1 MRVASRIVTG
11 LLISVLGLGF
21 VADVQSATA
30 ESARIVSSEKVGPQ
44 EYSIE
49 VYSPS
54 MRRNITTTVLRPKD
68 TGKPAPTLYLLNGA
82 SGPENKASWGDKT
95 DYVKFFSDKHV
106 NVVTPQEGSFSY
118 YTDWQKDDPK
128 LGRNKWQTFLTK
140 ELPPVIDSTYGTT
153 GKQSAAGISM
163 AGTSVFNLAIAAPG
177 LYESVAAYSGCAR
190 TSDPLGQEYIRQVV
204 EGRGGADMRNMWGP
218 LNGPGWK
225 ANDPYLQAHKLR
237 GTKVYIS
244 TGSGLPGKHENLE
257 APDVQ
262 GSPYLLGN
270 QIIVGGLIEAVVN
283 QCTNDMIGAL
293 KRHGVKTTTLVR
305 PDGTH
310 SWGYWQDDLHRTWPM
325 IARDLR

>member
-1 MRVASRIVTG
+1 MVVASAI
-11 LLISVLGLGF
+11 VLGLSALIG
-21 VADVQSATA
+21 APKAAAQSAT
-30 ESARIVSSEKVGPQ
+30 IVSSKQVGPQ
-44 EYSIE
+44 EYSVE

-68 TGKPAPTLYLLNGA
+68 TSRPAPTLYLLNGA

-95 DYVKFFSDKHV
+95 DYVKYFANRHV
-106 NVVTPQEGSFSY
+106 NVVTPQEGAYSY
-118 YTDWQKDDPK
+118 YADWQRNDRS

-140 ELPPVIDSTYGTT
+140 ELPPVIDAAYGTT

-204 EGRGGADMRNMWGP
+204 EGRGGADMTNMWGP
-218 LNGPGWK
+218 LNGPGWR

-244 TGSGLPGKHENLE
+244 TGNGLPGKHENLE

-262 GSPYLLGN
+262 GNPLALGN
-270 QIIVGGLIEAVVN
+270 QIVVGGVIEAVVN
-283 QCTNDMIGAL
+283 QCTSDMIRAL
-293 KRHGVKTTTLVR
+293 KRNNVQTTTLVR
-305 PDGTH
+305 PNGTH
-310 SWGYWQDDLHRTWPM
+310 SWGYWQDDLHKTWPM
-325 IARDLR
+325 IERDLR